1 MPVLPDEFPPH
12 PARDASLKSMTAVEA
27 GDREAWLDLFADD
40 AVVQDPVGVS
50 ALDPTGLGHRGRD
63 AIGAFFDNVIGPNEV
78 RFTLRESWEADDEV
92 ANVGRITTTMADGL
106 VVHTDGVFT
115 YRVDDEGKVVSL
127 RAHWSVDRLTFG

>member
-50 ALDPTGLGHRGRD
+50 ALDPTGVGHRGRD

-78 RFTLRESWEADDEV
+78 RFTLRGRGKPTTV
-92 ANVGRITTTMADGL
+92 AMLWPHHDHDGRRPRGAHGRRVHDPWSTTRA
-106 VVHTDGVFT
+106 
-115 YRVDDEGKVVSL
+115 RSCSL